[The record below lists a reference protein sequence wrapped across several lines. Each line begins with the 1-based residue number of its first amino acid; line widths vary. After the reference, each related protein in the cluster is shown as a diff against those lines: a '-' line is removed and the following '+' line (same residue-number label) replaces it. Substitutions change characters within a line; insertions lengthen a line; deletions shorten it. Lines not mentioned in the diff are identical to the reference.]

1 MRYDLQIIA
10 SWIEP
15 GSRVLDLG
23 CGEGELLGFLKR
35 EIVIKGT
42 GIESSETRIDKCIE
56 KGVQV
61 LQGDITEEVHDY
73 PDNSFDYVILSQTLQ
88 QVLEPDKLI
97 KDLLRVGNKIIV
109 SFPNFSYW
117 SIRLQILFFGYAPK
131 NRQLPYEWY
140 NTPNI
145 RIITIKDFRRFVR
158 ETGCQVIKEA
168 GINTHSDDLQ
178 GKIITF
184 LPNLRATY
192 GIFLVSRKKQSP
204 VDASAVVMVLPGA
217 GFQNH

>member
-23 CGEGELLGFLKR
+23 CGEGELLSFLKKEKR
-35 EIVIKGT
+35 VNGA
-42 GIESSETRIDKCIE
+42 GIESSEAKVTKCIE
-56 KGVQV
+56 NGVQI
-61 LQGDITEEVHDY
+61 LQGDITEEVLDY
-73 PDNSFDYVILSQTLQ
+73 PDNAFDYVILSQTLQ
-88 QVLEPDKLI
+88 QVLEPDILI
-97 KDLLRVGNKIIV
+97 KELLRVGKKIIV

-158 ETGCQVIKEA
+158 ETGCQVIKEVD
-168 GINTHSDDLQ
+168 INTHSDDLQ
-178 GKIITF
+178 GNIVNF

-192 GIFLVSRKKQSP
+192 GIFMVSRRNRS
-204 VDASAVVMVLPGA
+204 
-217 GFQNH
+217 